1 MSEIKAK
8 QSLLNL
14 GNAINRLKEVV
25 AQEEDEKGILVD
37 AAIQRFEF
45 CIELFWKTIKRL
57 LQYEG
62 IIASTPKEVLKHAFQ
77 QHWFDDEMIW
87 LAMLDDRNKTS
98 HIYDELTAVA
108 IFKRIKS
115 EYSPELCRTYYFLRD
130 KYADLLAKKSG

>member
-1 MSEIKAK
+1 MSEIKAQ

-14 GNAINRLKEVV
+14 GHAIDRLKEVV
-25 AQEEDEKGILVD
+25 DQEEDEQGILVD

-62 IIASTPKEVLKHAFQ
+62 VISSTPKEVLKHAFQ

-87 LAMLDDRNKTS
+87 IGMLEDRNKTS
-98 HIYDELTAVA
+98 HIYEEATALA
-108 IFKRIKS
+108 IFKRIKNA
-115 EYSPELCRTYYFLRD
+115 YYPEFRRTYDFL
-130 KYADLLAKKSG
+130 KYRYSDLLDRSID